1 LEVSLNLLAV
11 QDQITNKLKELNQ
24 DVYDTAVPENVKIT
38 HGGSKLFLPYIVAT
52 YGDMTES
59 SRGRGITS
67 VRNNAGMSYAV
78 IKSIAPTERAA
89 REVAGL
95 VRDKLLGF
103 APTDAGELRLAPGGR
118 NYVDADG
125 NGAPERYVAEIP
137 FVFIVNT
144 VVS

>member
-1 LEVSLNLLAV
+1 MSLDLLAV

-38 HGGSKLFLPYIVAT
+38 HGGSKLFLPYIVAM

-67 VRNNAGMSYAV
+67 VRHNAGISYAI
-78 IKSIAPTERAA
+78 IKCIAPTERAA

-95 VRDKLLGF
+95 VRDKLVGF
-103 APTDAGELRLAPGGR
+103 TPVDAGELRLAPGGR

-125 NGAPERYVAEIP
+125 NGVPERYVAEIP
-137 FVFIVNT
+137 FIYIVNT

>member
-1 LEVSLNLLAV
+1 MSLNLLAV

-24 DVYDTAVPENVKIT
+24 DVYDTAVPENVKIA
-38 HGGSKLFLPYIVAT
+38 HGGNKLFLPYIVVS
-52 YGDMTES
+52 YGDMAES
-59 SRGRGITS
+59 ARGRGITS
-67 VRNNAGMSYAV
+67 VRHNVGISYAV
-78 IKSIAPTERAA
+78 VKCVAPTERAA

-103 APTDAGELRLAPGGR
+103 KPTDAGEMRLTPGGR

-125 NGAPERYVAEIP
+125 NGSPERYVAEIP
-137 FVFIVNT
+137 FVYIVNT